1 MTALSFY
8 IYQNEILKDDYE
20 KDEFLEN
27 NFERFANDY
36 DKVN

>member
-20 KDEFLEN
+20 EDEFLEN
-27 NFERFANDY
+27 NFDRFTNDY
-36 DKVN
+36 DKAN